1 MGYDERSGSM
11 DVWHVHP
18 EITGTVGQ
26 MLGAR
31 ASLALDERALEALTS
46 ILCEETEAERVHLTL
61 LQNETPYMVVQVGP
75 NERCDL
81 NAAALFDQV
90 SKSGEPVYIE
100 TDNDLH
106 SGILLFPVPEV
117 TTIASFPILDRR
129 NALAAVLTIFCGN
142 PSWTELGTEQKT
154 RAEQLQFITE
164 RLIEA
169 RLNADRLAD
178 YLEIA
183 TDWVWEQDK
192 DLRFTYSSM
201 VSPSL
206 YETSSDRTSGQ
217 TRWDSLAGEVTDPG
231 LLEAHLQSLNDR
243 RPFRDFRYSVKTD
256 TDIVTLSIHGWPI
269 YAPDGRFLGYRG
281 IGRDVTEEEKAK
293 KQVAYL
299 ASHDPL
305 TGLLN
310 RAAFMSRLDQ
320 VFADWMEHG
329 DQSAL
334 MLMDLDNFKTLNDTH
349 GHAFGDAVL
358 TEVAKRL
365 RTVLSSEAVVARLGG
380 DEFAILDPA
389 LIRRSAISE
398 CAETVISAIN
408 TPATL
413 DGKQIRIGCS
423 VGVALLPQHGA
434 DGDQLLGNA
443 DLALYAAKR
452 AGRNRARFFEHP
464 MRYRLEEDERQRRA
478 MRHALP
484 KQQISVAFRSVRS
497 LHDDAVVGAEAVLV
511 WAPAGATP
519 TRMRCMAA
527 PLAQADEALGIGTFI
542 LNEAAAHVAEWN
554 RSLGTSVMLKLTLNA
569 AQSED
574 PNLVQTITDADAAT
588 GLGLE
593 NLQLN
598 LPAESVFRHSAEL
611 KTNLAALSG
620 RGVRIGM
627 IEYGSHLV
635 SPFKLQPLGISRVDL
650 DLAGLHKFVP
660 AGQIWPT
667 AKALTR
673 FAVDM
678 GLTVCTSGYD
688 RHADHDQLQD
698 CGGQTYI
705 SRPLHHALCVGEFA
719 RRLTHVHGKDT
730 TDSSSNTPEV
740 TG

>member
-1 MGYDERSGSM
+1 MGYDERSGSL
-11 DVWHVHP
+11 DVSHVHP

-31 ASLALDERALEALTS
+31 ASLALDERALEALAS

-90 SKSGEPVYIE
+90 SKSGEPVIIE
-100 TDNDLH
+100 TDNHLH
-106 SGILLFPVPEV
+106 KGILLFPVPEV
-117 TTIASFPILDRR
+117 TSIASFPIFDRR
-129 NALAAVLTIFCGN
+129 NALAAVLTVFSSS
-142 PSWTELGTEQKT
+142 PSWNELGTEQKA

-169 RLNADRLAD
+169 RLNADRLSD

-201 VSPSL
+201 VSPVH
-206 YETSSDRTSGQ
+206 YETPSAGSTGL
-217 TRWDSLAGEVTDPG
+217 TRWDSLTGKVTDPD
-231 LLEAHLQSLNDR
+231 LLDAHLQSLKDR
-243 RPFRDFRYSVKTD
+243 RPFRDFRYSVQTD
-256 TDIVTLSIHGWPI
+256 SDIVTLSIHGWPI

-299 ASHDPL
+299 ANHDAL

-310 RAAFMSRLDQ
+310 RAAFMSRLEQ
-320 VFADWMEHG
+320 VYSDWMEHG

-334 MLMDLDNFKTLNDTH
+334 MLLDLDNFKTLNDTH

-358 TEVAKRL
+358 MEVAARL
-365 RTVLSSEAVVARLGG
+365 RSVLSSEAIIARLGG

-389 LIRRSAISE
+389 LIRRLAITE
-398 CAETVISAIN
+398 CAETIVSAIN
-408 TPATL
+408 TPANL
-413 DGKQIRIGCS
+413 GGKQIRIGCS
-423 VGVALLPQHGA
+423 VGIALLPQHGA

-443 DLALYAAKR
+443 DLALYAAKN

-464 MRYRLEEDERQRRA
+464 MRYKLEEDERKRRA
-478 MRHALP
+478 MRYALP
-484 KQQISVAFRSVRS
+484 GQQIAVAFRSVRA
-497 LHDDAVVGAEAVLV
+497 LHDDAVVGAEAILV
-511 WAPAGATP
+511 WTP
-519 TRMRCMAA
+519 PNKTPIQMRCLAA
-527 PLAQADEALGIGTFI
+527 PLAQADEALEIGTYF
-542 LNEAAAHVAEWN
+542 LRAAAAHVAGWN
-554 RSLGTSVMLKLTLNA
+554 RELGMDAMLKVTLNS

-574 PNLVQTITDADAAT
+574 PNLLQTITEISAAT
-588 GLGLE
+588 GLEFG

-598 LPAESVFRHSAEL
+598 LSAESVRRHSGEL
-611 KTNLAALSG
+611 KANLASLTA

-650 DLAGLHKFVP
+650 DLEGLHRFVP
-660 AGQIWPT
+660 SAQIWQT
-667 AKALTR
+667 AKALTH

-678 GLTVCTSGYD
+678 GLKVCTSGYD
-688 RHADHDQLQD
+688 RHADHDQLRE
-698 CGGQTYI
+698 CGGHTYI
-705 SRPLHHALCVGEFA
+705 SRPLHHALGVDEFS
-719 RRLTHVHGKDT
+719 RRLQLVNGMDT
-730 TDSSSNTPEV
+730 ASI
-740 TG
+740 